1 MKASGIEHRSSRK
14 WTVIIVRRFGRISSH
29 EISGFWFKAALF
41 LLLLILAGSAYLFYE
56 NRNLTAERQ
65 RLLAKLVLPP
75 SESES
80 DRAVP
85 LEPKPVTTTMVEKE
99 EESLQTTTTTTQ
111 SEEVATTLTAATTTA
126 QEAPTTTGEPQST
139 TTTTTEPAAS
149 EAEAAESDWVGV
161 TEVKLTPL
169 KNPQGVKIAY
179 KLVNKS
185 PEGKKITGYTFV
197 LARGDSAEPKVV
209 ETFPNTAAV
218 EEGQPVDHQKGIAFS
233 IFQFKTIRGRI
244 YTKEEIKE
252 IAILVYDQEGKLLY
266 NKTYPVPS
274 A

>member
-111 SEEVATTLTAATTTA
+111 SEEVATTLAAATTTV
-126 QEAPTTTGEPQST
+126 QEASSTTGEPQS
-139 TTTTTEPAAS
+139 TTTTEPAAS
-149 EAEAAESDWVGV
+149 EAETAESDWVGV

-197 LARGDSAEPKVV
+197 LALGDSAEPKVV